1 MATKVTYPRP
11 IVAAN
16 VRGSYRVAKTTGT
29 IAAALAAGG
38 QVFQWKFTA
47 GATATPQALAT
58 VAIVTRLRV
67 RFLPLTPFTAATL
80 ADHTSFDAYVCR
92 PFGAGLAGGTNLV
105 LSGNNAKLQTNMA
118 TSLAAATIAVT
129 GALTAATGMDA
140 NPFAH
145 SVRTGNRVNPAA
157 ATEEVIQPINNDL
170 EFYPQL
176 DGGEPPLVLASGEGI
191 VVANRTV
198 WPAAGT
204 GIVAVEMCWAEAIG
218 Y

>member
-1 MATKVTYPRP
+1 MSIKTTYPRP
-11 IVAAN
+11 VLAAN
-16 VRGSYRVAKTTGT
+16 VKGSYRVAVTTGVL
-29 IAAALAAGG
+29 AAALAAGS
-38 QVFQWKFTA
+38 QVFQFKFVA
-47 GATATPQALAT
+47 GASATPQALAT
-58 VAIVTRLRV
+58 AAIITRVRV

-92 PFGAGLAGGTNLV
+92 PFAGGLAGGTNLT

-118 TSLAAATIAVT
+118 TSLSAATIAAT
-129 GALTAATGMDA
+129 AALTAATGMDA

-145 SVRTGNRVNPAA
+145 SIRTGNRVNPAA
-157 ATEEVIQPINNDL
+157 ATEEVIQPISTDL

-176 DGGEPPLVLASGEGI
+176 DGGEPPLVLLNNEGFVI
-191 VVANRTV
+191 TNRTV

-204 GIVAVEMCWAEAIG
+204 GKVAVEVCWAEAIG

>member
-11 IVAAN
+11 ILSQKVT
-16 VRGSYRVAKTTGT
+16 GSYRIAKTTGT

-47 GATATPQALAT
+47 GATATPQVLAT
-58 VAIVTRLRV
+58 VAIITRLRV

-80 ADHTSFDAYVCR
+80 ADHTSFDAFVCR
-92 PFGAGLAGGTNLV
+92 PLAAGFAGGSAVT
-105 LSGNNAKLQTNMA
+105 LSTNNAKLQTSMA
-118 TSLAAATIAVT
+118 TTLAAAQIAT
-129 GALTAATGMDA
+129 TAALTAATGMDA
-140 NPFAH
+140 TPFAH

-176 DGGEPPLVLASGEGI
+176 DGGEPPLVLAGGEGI
-191 VVANRTV
+191 VIANRTV

-204 GIVAVEMCWAEAIG
+204 GIVAVEMCWTEAIG